1 MKIDPSNIKEF
12 VKRFA
17 VAPGSKIDL
26 KKDFD
31 PGDTA
36 GYEKPENAAAFLD
49 EGVEFLA
56 DYQEKLYAENRAR
69 PARRPPGA
77 GRGRQGQ
84 HDRARHERDQP
95 AGLPGHQ
102 LQSAIGR

>member
-1 MKIDPSNIKEF
+1 MKIDPRNIKEF

-17 VAPGSKIDL
+17 VAPGSKINL

-36 GYEKPENAAAFLD
+36 GYEKPEKASAFLD

-56 DYQEKLYAENRAR
+56 DYQEKLYAENSALCSSSSRRSTRRAR
-69 PARRPPGA
+69 TARSST
-77 GRGRQGQ
+77 
-84 HDRARHERDQP
+84 
-95 AGLPGHQ
+95 L
-102 LQSAIGR
+102 